1 MKKNILRE
9 LLNEGKPTIGVHMVN
24 TSPQIVEMIGRSG
37 VIDYIEFVGE
47 YASWG
52 LEDLENFARTV
63 ELFPH
68 MSSMMKVE
76 PEPRVFI
83 TTRALDAGIQNVL
96 FADCQT
102 AEEVRECVR
111 AVRPSTPQ
119 DGGYHTCTARRS
131 VGYGLEAGSA
141 DWAQAQRET
150 VIAIMIENAP
160 AMKNLE
166 EILSVE
172 GVDMVNFGP
181 CDYALSIG
189 KPGGRHLPEVKK
201 KEREMIELALKKGIH
216 PRVDAV
222 GSIEEAREFIE
233 MGVRHFCIGI
243 DLRIIYEWC
252 RQNGEGLRKMLAGK

>member
-1 MKKNILRE
+1 MKKNRLRE
-9 LLNEGKPTIGVHMVN
+9 LLNEGKPTLAIHMIN
-24 TSPQIVEMIGRSG
+24 TSPQIVEMIGHSG
-37 VIDYIEFVGE
+37 VIDCIEFVGE

-52 LEDLENFARTV
+52 LNDLENFARAV
-63 ELFPH
+63 ELFPR
-68 MSSMMKVE
+68 MSSMMKVD

-102 AEEVRECVR
+102 AEEVKECVR
-111 AVRPSTPQ
+111 AVRTTIPQ

-141 DWAQAQRET
+141 EWAEAQREV

-160 AMKNLE
+160 AMENLE

-172 GVDMVNFGP
+172 GIDMVNFGP

-189 KPGGRHLPEVKK
+189 KPGGRHSPEVKR
-201 KEREMIELALKKGIH
+201 KERDMIELALKKGVH

-222 GSIEEAREFIE
+222 SSLEEAKEFIE
-233 MGVRHFCIGI
+233 MGVRHFCTGT
-243 DLRIIYEWC
+243 DLRIIYDWC
-252 RQNGEGLRKMLAGK
+252 KQNGEEMRKLLAEG